1 MTLFALIGWIISIVS
16 YVAYTTY
23 TYIKY
28 KPDCISE
35 TYYKLKKPYIFTAWM
50 LLIAV
55 TVFPSWVE
63 ITGDDYQFISFLSVV
78 SLVIVGFA
86 PSYLK
91 DNRVTH
97 MCFTLFAV
105 ILSLIWSMIVTNHI
119 IALIAFIITILL
131 IVGKSKNI
139 IFWVENLAF
148 LNIYLSIIFK

>member
-1 MTLFALIGWIISIVS
+1 MSTFSLICWIISIVI
-16 YVAYTTY
+16 YIAYTAY

-35 TYYKLKKPYIFTAWM
+35 TYYKLKKPYIFTIWL
-50 LLIAV
+50 LLIGV
-55 TVFPSWVE
+55 LIFPSWVE
-63 ITGDDYQFISFLSVV
+63 ITNENYQFLSFLSVV
-78 SLVIVGFA
+78 SLAIAGFA
-86 PSYLK
+86 PNYLK

-97 MCFTLFAV
+97 ICFTLFAV
-105 ILSLIWSMIVTNHI
+105 VLSLIWSMVMTNHI
-119 IALIAFIITILL
+119 ISLIAFIITILL